1 MTVSQH
7 IEPVEG
13 EKQQPLLLTVREL
26 QATRRDQM
34 AKKFNAAHHIHTFK
48 MGDIVTVAI
57 PAKDRAVND
66 APRTESRNIDIP
78 HENRHTLQTEYGVL
92 SNSYPTSELNQ
103 VPAELAGSLQR
114 KLTDISLPSTQLTI
128 HKATAL
134 RSPALTVPVKC
145 KCRTK
150 CDTRR
155 CNCKKQKVHCTQ
167 YCHSGHLACG
177 NLPDSIAKQTEVPLV
192 SRREEA
198 VDNPPSKRKRQA
210 QTPTSKPAKKRAP
223 VDQSLPLPIFATSRG
238 LRPSIPTS
246 LATRSKS
253 NKSLIDYPNTA
264 GVAVQLQSLRARET
278 NSEIHDTAHQLTL
291 TQMSTD
297 GKTQGGK
304 Q

>member
-1 MTVSQH
+1 M
-7 IEPVEG
+7 
-13 EKQQPLLLTVREL
+13 
-26 QATRRDQM
+26 
-34 AKKFNAAHHIHTFK
+34 
-48 MGDIVTVAI
+48 
-57 PAKDRAVND
+57 
-66 APRTESRNIDIP
+66 
-78 HENRHTLQTEYGVL
+78 
-92 SNSYPTSELNQ
+92 
-103 VPAELAGSLQR
+103 
-114 KLTDISLPSTQLTI
+114 
-128 HKATAL
+128 
-134 RSPALTVPVKC
+134 
-145 KCRTK
+145 
-150 CDTRR
+150 
-155 CNCKKQKVHCTQ
+155 HCTQ